1 MSEIVKVENVTK
13 YFKQEKVLDD
23 VNMNLETGH
32 IYGIVGKNGAGKT
45 VLFKIIAGFIKPS
58 SGKVTVAGKIIGVDR
73 DFPDSLGLII
83 ETPGFLSQYNA
94 YQNLLYLANINNKI
108 SKEDVKESI
117 RMVGLDPGSNK
128 KVGKFSLGMRQRLGI
143 AYVEAHVGIVRIFKL
158 RQREVFQLAF
168 LLYLAVLCDVP
179 CKAVIV
185 YINVFV
191 ALYNVYAVAV
201 ERQFKWRINLLYLII
216 FRRCLSVGRHDALHA
231 ECSEVGR
238 VAEVA
243 AVGKA
248 GLAVRV
254 SDRDAVVHVLPDK
267 PALIQRLFV
276 GVLGVVGDAAVGV
289 AHGVAVLAHDKG
301 LFRVL
306 CQKLFDVCHRGI
318 HLAFHIRGGGVFPVP
333 ENALVVHKAAG
344 VGAAEVFAH
353 LPQGLAAVALVA
365 ARPDEDGRVVFVPFQ
380 HGFGAGKH
388 IFPPLRAGTGQRPL
402 V

>member
-143 AYVEAHVGIVRIFKL
+143 AQAIMENPNLIIFDEPMNGLDKKGIEDVKELLLKL
-158 RQREVFQLAF
+158 KGDGKTILMASHYAEDMEICDEVFQM
-168 LLYLAVLCDVP
+168 
-179 CKAVIV
+179 
-185 YINVFV
+185 
-191 ALYNVYAVAV
+191 
-201 ERQFKWRINLLYLII
+201 
-216 FRRCLSVGRHDALHA
+216 
-231 ECSEVGR
+231 
-238 VAEVA
+238 
-243 AVGKA
+243 
-248 GLAVRV
+248 
-254 SDRDAVVHVLPDK
+254 
-267 PALIQRLFV
+267 
-276 GVLGVVGDAAVGV
+276 
-289 AHGVAVLAHDKG
+289 
-301 LFRVL
+301 
-306 CQKLFDVCHRGI
+306 
-318 HLAFHIRGGGVFPVP
+318 
-333 ENALVVHKAAG
+333 
-344 VGAAEVFAH
+344 
-353 LPQGLAAVALVA
+353 
-365 ARPDEDGRVVFVPFQ
+365 EDGKL
-380 HGFGAGKH
+380 GDMK
-388 IFPPLRAGTGQRPL
+388 
-402 V
+402 

>member
-143 AYVEAHVGIVRIFKL
+143 AQAIMDNPNLIILDEPMNGLDKKGIEDVKELLLKL
-158 RQREVFQLAF
+158 KGDGKTILMASHYAEDMEICDEVFQM
-168 LLYLAVLCDVP
+168 
-179 CKAVIV
+179 
-185 YINVFV
+185 
-191 ALYNVYAVAV
+191 
-201 ERQFKWRINLLYLII
+201 
-216 FRRCLSVGRHDALHA
+216 
-231 ECSEVGR
+231 
-238 VAEVA
+238 
-243 AVGKA
+243 
-248 GLAVRV
+248 
-254 SDRDAVVHVLPDK
+254 
-267 PALIQRLFV
+267 
-276 GVLGVVGDAAVGV
+276 
-289 AHGVAVLAHDKG
+289 
-301 LFRVL
+301 
-306 CQKLFDVCHRGI
+306 
-318 HLAFHIRGGGVFPVP
+318 
-333 ENALVVHKAAG
+333 
-344 VGAAEVFAH
+344 
-353 LPQGLAAVALVA
+353 
-365 ARPDEDGRVVFVPFQ
+365 EDGKL
-380 HGFGAGKH
+380 GDMK
-388 IFPPLRAGTGQRPL
+388 
-402 V
+402 